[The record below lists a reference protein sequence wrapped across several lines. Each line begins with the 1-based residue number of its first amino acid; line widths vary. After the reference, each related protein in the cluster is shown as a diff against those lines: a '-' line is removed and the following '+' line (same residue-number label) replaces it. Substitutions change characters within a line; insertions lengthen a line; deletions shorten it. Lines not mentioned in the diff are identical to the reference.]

1 MEMDDWG
8 THRSLERAATC
19 PREANA
25 TADLGWQ
32 AALLDLWIDLY
43 PRYLQYVELFAAG
56 GGRAHLVCRRL
67 VAPLTHDQVFMGVL
81 QGSLLL
87 LFLFLMYQLR
97 LWSCGSGSDT
107 PAPANATPDVAKQ
120 LSCDF
125 NFVSD
130 QEKRAA
136 QDAATEALLE
146 VEEKKR
152 RKRFTKKRNCVS
164 AGPILIALRQQS
176 KRPKQRLFEPV
187 SPGEVILDTYLPPR
201 EQPLTIKLPQ
211 LQVLS
216 EPVKEEET
224 ELLEFMWV
232 WAGQGESPLV

>member
-1 MEMDDWG
+1 MDDWG

-136 QDAATEALLE
+136 QT
-146 VEEKKR
+146 R
-152 RKRFTKKRNCVS
+152 PRKRCWKWRRRSGASGLPRNVTAS
-164 AGPILIALRQQS
+164 LPGPSSLLFANSPRGPS
-176 KRPKQRLFEPV
+176 KGSLSPCPPEKSFWTLTCRPGS
-187 SPGEVILDTYLPPR
+187 SP
-201 EQPLTIKLPQ
+201 
-211 LQVLS
+211 
-216 EPVKEEET
+216 
-224 ELLEFMWV
+224 
-232 WAGQGESPLV
+232 